1 MTDSARSSGKTT
13 EQLRGAID
21 RGATGSKVPYPDPAA
36 APLGTDDE
44 AAGAVPDPQSVDRAY
59 QQETANAAAHRA
71 DARDTSAGNG
81 PPGARR
87 HLALPTLLLGAAAAV
102 AVIVLLGALLLA

>member
-1 MTDSARSSGKTT
+1 MTDSSRTSGKTT
-13 EQLRGAID
+13 EQLRDAID

-44 AAGAVPDPQSVDRAY
+44 AAGAAPDPQSVSQAY
-59 QQETANAAAHRA
+59 RQETANAAAHRA

-81 PPGARR
+81 LPGTRR
-87 HLALPTLLLGAAAAV
+87 HVALPILLLGAAAAV
-102 AVIVLLGALLLA
+102 VVMVLLGALLSP